1 MERFQ
6 EVRDR
11 AKTLIRNAD
20 HMLTM
25 TYPLIR
31 DPKLLLV
38 VAENVLNSCEA
49 AITALL
55 HYERFQRTLPPFHD
69 SFETKLQLFK
79 HNCMRKYSINAEGV
93 RFVEEM
99 RGLLLNHKSSPMEF
113 ARKDM
118 YVICSDKYSMKTVSA
133 QQLKQ
138 NIAKAKRFLS
148 EVLRPMEGR

>member
-25 TYPLIR
+25 TYPLVK

-69 SFETKLQLFK
+69 SFETKMQLFK
-79 HNCMRKYSINAEGV
+79 QNCLRKYNINLEGIK
-93 RFVEEM
+93 FVEEL
-99 RGLLLNHKSSPMEF
+99 RNLLQNHKSSPMEF

-118 YVICSDKYSMKTVSA
+118 YVICSDKYSMKTLSV

-138 NIAKAKRFLS
+138 HIAKARNFLS
-148 EVLRPMEGR
+148 EVLKPTEGK

>member
-11 AKTLIRNAD
+11 SKTLLRNAD

-25 TYPLIR
+25 TYPLVK

-38 VAENVLNSCEA
+38 VAENVVESCTS

-55 HYERFQRTLPPFHD
+55 HYERFNKSIPPFHD
-69 SFETKLQLFK
+69 SFENKMQMFRQ
-79 HNCMRKYSINAEGV
+79 NCARKYNISTESLN
-93 RFVEEM
+93 FVEEL
-99 RGLLLNHKSSPMEF
+99 RNLLQNHKTSPMEF

-118 YVICSDKYSMKTVSA
+118 YVICSDKYSMKTLSA

-138 NIAKAKRFLS
+138 NISKAKNFVS
-148 EVLRPMEGR
+148 EVLKPIEGL